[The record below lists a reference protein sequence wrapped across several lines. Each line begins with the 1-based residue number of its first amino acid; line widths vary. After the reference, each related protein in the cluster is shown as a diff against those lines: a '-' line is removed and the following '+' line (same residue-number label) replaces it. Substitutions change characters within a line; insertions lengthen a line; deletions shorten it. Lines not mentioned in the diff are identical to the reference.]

1 MTFEVEYWKGSLYGS
16 ENRSTIQWT
25 YETKE
30 EFFVKMIL
38 ENFHFDKSTSNP
50 DFFRFKD
57 ENYDGMQKEYDE
69 WYSSLSEEKKA
80 EYYTK
85 A

>member
-1 MTFEVEYWKGSLYGS
+1 MTFEVEYWRGSLYGS
-16 ENRSTIQWT
+16 ERHSTTQWT

-50 DFFRFKD
+50 DF
-57 ENYDGMQKEYDE
+57 
-69 WYSSLSEEKKA
+69 
-80 EYYTK
+80 
-85 A
+85 